1 MDMEI
6 IMILLI
12 WLVAPFAEAGVIIG
26 LAIANGRHKK
36 RIQGTDLSA
45 GTPEAV
51 WF

>member
-26 LAIANGRHKK
+26 LAIANGRHNQ
-36 RIQGTDLSA
+36 RIQELNCQL
-45 GTPEAV
+45 ER
-51 WF
+51 

>member
-36 RIQGTDLSA
+36 SIAR
-45 GTPEAV
+45 
-51 WF
+51 